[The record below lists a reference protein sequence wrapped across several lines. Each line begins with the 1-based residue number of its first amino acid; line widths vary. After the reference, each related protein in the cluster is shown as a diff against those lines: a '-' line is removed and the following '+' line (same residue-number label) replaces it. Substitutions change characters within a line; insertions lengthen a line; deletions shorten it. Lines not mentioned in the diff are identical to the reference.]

1 MYDNQNI
8 GNFLYNQNNMLHQVT
23 KLNWL
28 YFDFDSYFASVEQH
42 LNIHLR
48 NKPIAIVPL
57 MTDSTCAIAASFEAK
72 KFGIKTGT
80 KIYEAKLLCKD
91 LICVLARPSVYV
103 EYHHLLLKEISK
115 YLCIDYVFSIDEG
128 ACKLTGNQH
137 DIDIAVSLAHQIKK
151 ALKDNIGEHITCS
164 IGIAPNR
171 YLAKIATSIVKPN
184 GLTVIRPEDIPSKLF
199 SLKVTNF
206 PGIGRKV
213 YERLRENNITSVQ
226 NLYAL
231 NVNQLY
237 TAWGNI
243 WGERCWY
250 LLRGVDLP
258 LEEVK
263 RSTIGQSKVIGPEQQ
278 EEKAARNIMLS
289 LILMATGRLRAKK
302 LYTSRIS
309 LNLRT
314 SSYAVYKKSI
324 KVDVSNDS
332 LYLSK
337 IALESWDELVLLNK
351 IKRIKKLAISLN
363 DLSFESTQLSF
374 FDNNDNQKGTRV
386 SCALDHIN
394 GKFGKN
400 AISVGLVKLKKKEE
414 TPIAFRYIPDKK

>member
-8 GNFLYNQNNMLHQVT
+8 GNFLYNQNNMLHKVT

-72 KFGIKTGT
+72 KFGIKTGA

-137 DIDIAVSLAHQIKK
+137 DIDIAISLAHQIKK

-164 IGIAPNR
+164 IGIEPNR

-226 NLYAL
+226 KLYAL

-243 WGERCWY
+243 WGKRCWY

-258 LEEVK
+258 LAEVK

-302 LYTSRIS
+302 LYASRIS

-314 SSYAVYKKSI
+314 GSYAVYKKSI

-337 IALESWDELVLLNK
+337 IALKSWDELVLLNK
-351 IKRIKKLAISLN
+351 IKRIKKIAISLN
-363 DLSFESTQLSF
+363 DLSYESMQLSF
-374 FDNNDNQKGTRV
+374 FDSNDNQKGTRV
-386 SCALDHIN
+386 SYALDHIN